1 MPQSGNAAERL
12 RECMSYRVDGPYI
25 VVVNNCQEQVK
36 LRAIEV
42 KYYVNV
48 ARGETLT
55 SDLEVQTVRKEIT
68 ERMTV
73 DKHVEPGSRL
83 EIYFGPIEN
92 IDEVYAV
99 IDYNDEQ
106 YRVQLEYAAEESA
119 EASR

>member
-1 MPQSGNAAERL
+1 MSQSGNVAERL

-25 VVVNNCQEQVK
+25 VIVNNCKEQVK

-48 ARGETLT
+48 ARSEAPT

-83 EIYFGPIEN
+83 EVYFGPIEN

-99 IDYNDEQ
+99 IDYDDEQ
-106 YRVQLEYAAEESA
+106 YRVRLEYVAEESA
-119 EASR
+119 EVSR